1 MKHLSQRDLF
11 LQYVAQTSDFPP
23 MLEIA
28 RAQGACLYDVDGKE
42 YIDLIAGIS
51 VCNLGHCHP
60 DVVKAISEQAS
71 RYMHVMVY
79 GEFVLSPQV
88 QLAQLLADNL
98 PLTLNSTY
106 FVNSGSEA
114 IEGAMKLAKRYTR
127 RPEIVAFNNAYHG
140 GTTGALSLF
149 GDVAYRQAFM
159 PLLPG
164 IRHIDINNLDNLD
177 QITQRTACVII
188 EPIQGEAGIVAATTE
203 FLTALR
209 ARCNETGTLLVFDE
223 VQTGFG
229 RTGKLFAFEHYG
241 VVPDILCLAKGMG
254 GGMPIGAFIASKEIM
269 DSLKNNPVLG
279 HITTFGGHP
288 VSCAAALAS
297 FNVILQSGLME
308 QITAKEAIIKD
319 TLSHPAI
326 KSIRGKGLFY
336 AVELQKTQQ
345 ALDVVAL
352 ARQNGVITDWFLF
365 NDNSIRI
372 APPLII
378 SDEQLQKACEILV
391 EAIEKIGVRRD

>member
-149 GDVAYRQAFM
+149 GDAAYRQAFM